1 MFIRLAIR
9 HNRRYQRMQTY
20 VRNFYI
26 AVFLL
31 AITLT
36 SGVIGYMF
44 LEDYTLNQA
53 FYMTIITLS
62 TVGFSEVRELSDMG
76 RIFTSFLILFNLGI
90 FAYAI
95 SNISAFFIEGDWKR
109 LIKDYRVLTKVDKLE
124 NHVIVCGYGRHGRQ
138 VLEEL
143 KAQNIQHVLIERN
156 GKKLNELR
164 DTEDLLF
171 VEGDATNDDLLIE
184 AGIDKAKALI
194 VTITDETENLYVV
207 LSARQMSAKLLI
219 ISRAINEKVESKLR
233 SAGASHVVMP
243 EKIGGFYMA
252 QLVDQPET
260 VEFFNILSNMGR
272 AHVMFRE
279 YNCNQLKK
287 GFLNHS
293 IRSLDLR
300 DRTGANIIG
309 IRFAGGEYKVNPG
322 PDTQLTTNM
331 ILVVLGDQH
340 QLKKFENIALL

>member
-1 MFIRLAIR
+1 MR
-9 HNRRYQRMQTY
+9 NY

-31 AITLT
+31 LVTLT
-36 SGVIGYMF
+36 IGIIGYIF
-44 LEDYTLNQA
+44 LEDYSLNQA

-62 TVGFSEVRELSDMG
+62 TVGFSEVRELSDQG

-95 SNISAFFIEGDWKR
+95 SNISSFFIEGDWQR
-109 LIKDYRVLTKVDKLE
+109 LIKDYRVLTKVDKLQ
-124 NHVIVCGYGRHGRQ
+124 NHVIVCGFGRHGRQ
-138 VLEEL
+138 VLDEL
-143 KAQNIQHVLIERN
+143 TSQQIPFVLIEKD
-156 GKKLNELR
+156 GEKLDVLR
-164 DTEDLLF
+164 DKGDILF
-171 VEGDATNDDLLIE
+171 VEGDATNDDLLAE
-184 AGIDKAKALI
+184 AGVDQAKALI
-194 VTITDETENLYVV
+194 VTLSDETENLYVV
-207 LSARQMSAKLLI
+207 LSARQMSPDLTI
-219 ISRAINEKVESKLR
+219 ISRAINPKAEKKLR

-279 YNCNQLKK
+279 YQCEQLNAD
-287 GFLNHS
+287 FLGHT
-293 IRSLDLR
+293 IRHLDLR

-309 IRFAGGEYKVNPG
+309 IRYHNGDYDVNPG
-322 PDTQLTTNM
+322 PDTMLDSDM
-331 ILVVLGDQH
+331 ILVVLGDQE
-340 QLKKFENIALL
+340 QLATFEEIALR